1 MRNHTYRTYRD
12 RSIILD
18 DRCYGSG
25 VENCINCIIVF
36 GIFLIFL
43 TIKEIFTYILFINVF
58 LLCVL
63 KREVNPG
70 HQISDQIA
78 TYKKTAPHIFA

>member
-1 MRNHTYRTYRD
+1 MLRIRD

-25 VENCINCIIVF
+25 VENCINSIIVF

-43 TIKEIFTYILFINVF
+43 TIKEIFTYMLFINVF

-78 TYKKTAPHIFA
+78 KYKKTVPHIFA